1 MTTTGDVGREG
12 APFGDDYRDLAEGRP
27 SSRTYQRVQQQV
39 TDLRVSRSNPGVQR
53 ELSRAISSRYQERR
67 DRQLGWIAGT
77 GGVDVLLVDGE
88 VLITDRT
95 WAHRGAREYLLRRGL
110 REAELGCP
118 ELESR
123 LTRLVTD
130 DPDNPVE
137 LERLDDTVAELRARG
152 FAASLTHVT
161 PMSPIIKNLGGPALG
176 EPLGA
181 FADYPA
187 FGRDGSGQA
196 AKVAVIDTGIDGKLR
211 GDGWLNGVVRYR
223 DDPATHANESNIDL
237 LDNDPP
243 DGFLDFAA
251 GHGTFAAGIVAQVAP
266 GADISVF
273 RALRGGGAGSEL
285 EVACA
290 LVRAVREGAQI
301 VNLSLGSHTR
311 YDQPS
316 LAIAAALEVVG
327 EIEAE
332 RGEEVLVVCAAG
344 NYGDT
349 TPTWPAAFRRVVSVG
364 AVSANLKPTTWSSR
378 GFWVDCSTVGEGVLS
393 TFVEGSESYEYTS
406 EPDTFGED
414 AFARWSGTSFA
425 APQIAGG
432 VARLVQEHGLS
443 PREAYTRLLA
453 AGVPVPDF
461 GQAMSILPGL

>member
-1 MTTTGDVGREG
+1 MTTTGDAGREG
-12 APFGDDYRDLAEGRP
+12 APFGDDYLDLAEGRP
-27 SSRTYQRVQQQV
+27 TSRTYQRVQQQV

-67 DRQLGWIAGT
+67 NRRLGSIAGT

-88 VLITDRT
+88 VLVTDRT
-95 WAHRGAREYLLRRGL
+95 WAHRGAREYLQRRGL
-110 REAELGCP
+110 QEAELGCA

-123 LTRLVTD
+123 LTRLVAE
-130 DPDNPVE
+130 DPVAI
-137 LERLDDTVAELRARG
+137 ERLDDTVAELRSRG

-176 EPLGA
+176 ESLGA

-211 GDGWLNGVVRYR
+211 EDGWLNSVVRHR
-223 DDPATHANESNIDL
+223 DDPSTPQNDSNIDL

-251 GHGTFAAGIVAQVAP
+251 GHGTFAAGVVAQVAP
-266 GADISVF
+266 GADIAVY

-290 LVRAVREGAQI
+290 LVRAVKAGAQI

-316 LAIAAALEVVG
+316 LAIAAALEVVA
-327 EIEAE
+327 EVEAE
-332 RGEEVLVVCAAG
+332 RGEEIMVVAAAG

-349 TPTWPAAFRRVVSVG
+349 TPTWPAAFRRVISVG
-364 AVSANLKPTTWSSR
+364 GVSADLKPTTWSSR
-378 GFWVDCSTVGEGVLS
+378 GFWVDCSAVGEGVLS

-406 EPDTFGED
+406 EPDTFGENP
-414 AFARWSGTSFA
+414 FARWSGTSFA

-432 VARLVQEHGLS
+432 IARLVQEHGLT
-443 PREAYTRLLA
+443 PRAAYTQLLS

-461 GQAMSILPGL
+461 GQAMTILPGL

>member
-1 MTTTGDVGREG
+1 MTTTGDAGREG
-12 APFGDDYRDLAEGRP
+12 APFGDDYLDLAEGRP
-27 SSRTYQRVQQQV
+27 TSRTYQRVQQQV

-95 WAHRGAREYLLRRGL
+95 WAHRGAREYLQRRGL
-110 REAELGCP
+110 QEAELGCP

-123 LTRLVTD
+123 LTRLVAQD
-130 DPDNPVE
+130 EVAIQ
-137 LERLDDTVAELRARG
+137 RLDDTVAELRSRG
-152 FAASLTHVT
+152 FGASLTHVT
-161 PMSPIIKNLGGPALG
+161 PMAPVIKNLGGPALG
-176 EPLGA
+176 ESLGA

-187 FGRDGSGQA
+187 FGRDGAGSA
-196 AKVAVIDTGIDGKLR
+196 AKVAVIDTGIDGSLR
-211 GDGWLNGVVRYR
+211 SDGWLDGVARYR
-223 DDPATHANESNIDL
+223 DDPSTHHNESNIDL

-251 GHGTFAAGIVAQVAP
+251 GHGTFAAGVVAQVAP
-266 GADISVF
+266 GADISVY

-285 EVACA
+285 EVACS
-290 LVRAVREGAQI
+290 LVRAVREGAQV

-316 LAIAAALEVVG
+316 IAIAAALEVVA

-364 AVSANLKPTTWSSR
+364 AVSSDLKPTTWSSR
-378 GFWVDCSTVGEGVLS
+378 GFWVDCSAVGEGVLS

-406 EPDTFGED
+406 EPDTFGPN

-425 APQIAGG
+425 APQITGG
-432 VARLVQEHGLS
+432 IARLMQERDWS
-443 PREAYTRLLA
+443 PRQAYTSLLA
-453 AGVPVPDF
+453 AGIPVPDF
-461 GQAMSILPGL
+461 GQAMRILPGL